1 MKDMKVKEKLAEG
14 ELTKEKF
21 HDKVVYA
28 FIFLDSGVTRRE
40 VYLDEKGRRCVFIDL
55 QWILLDWFR
64 GHAEVEIFASMEV
77 WEADDEN

>member
-14 ELTKEKF
+14 ELTRERF
-21 HDKVVYA
+21 HGKAVYA
-28 FIFLDSGVTRRE
+28 FIFLGSGVTRRE

-64 GHAEVEIFASMEV
+64 GHAEVEIFASMEA

>member
-14 ELTKEKF
+14 NPTRERF
-21 HDKVVYA
+21 HGKAVYA

-40 VYLDEKGRRCVFIDL
+40 VYLDERGRRCVFIDL

-64 GHAEVEIFASMEV
+64 RYAEVEIFASMEV
-77 WEADDEN
+77 WD